1 MWLFL
6 TSYLPKVADVGFAGR
21 VHFYG
26 DVSTES
32 RMADRYKIYEKL
44 GMGGVGAV
52 FRAYDSQLKRWV
64 AIKRLMTA
72 AEAEVT
78 DEETQAEL
86 RREADALASLRNPN
100 IVTIFD
106 VASDEE
112 GLFIVM
118 ELLTGEDLADVVAR
132 GPLPYDDF
140 KELANQT
147 LEGLLAAHQHHI
159 LHRDIKPE
167 NIKVERLPGGR
178 LASKIIDFGL
188 ARAGLKAR
196 KQTEDQSGTVMGS
209 IHYMAPEQLTRE
221 PVDERTDLYSLGCVF
236 YEALSGRKAFD
247 GPSMADVIDKHINHH
262 LTPLAQIAPHVPQWM
277 DAWVA
282 RLMAG
287 KPDERPA
294 NAQQAIEEFRAWEK
308 MPTMP
313 YGAWTPPPIYPQQ
326 AHPGNFTQPMY
337 YHTGAIPA
345 QDPNA
350 YQQPAPMVPG
360 AIPVVEEQAVLV
372 AAFAAPLAPGPRK
385 PVPQIHRPGA
395 GRAPVSVPQKG
406 SGDNRKKKKLIMIG
420 GGVAV
425 LVVGG
430 FLMMRSGGAPPAPSA
445 SGDVP
450 AAPSSQFSSGGNANV
465 TETLPQDR
473 AFPPADKNICV
484 HLVSNVGQY
493 TNRKGSDG
501 TPAKPNKGE
510 SVMAWRDLSER
521 GGDNMLLAF
530 HNSPDSA
537 PRREDWPTNPGGPS
551 VKGWRWALDFHPKP
565 GKGPVSMV
573 LASVGSESANF
584 PFGGAS
590 VTAVEEGLTFLVA
603 FQADKDRLPVRVATL
618 SGADS
623 EVVVRVLADG
633 TIEAEFKHG
642 SEVKKLAAKDVKGY
656 WPSVATVTWKKASGE
671 LGLRA
676 RDANGRTYNAP
687 GGTKV
692 KPPGS
697 ALTTLSTGR
706 SEGANKSTP
715 APADQFV
722 GYVAEIVAY
731 AGVLKLDQLQVL
743 DGTVVAN
750 YFFEKTPPPKP
761 LVDRLKRKLP
771 VVGDSAKWKFSANRN
786 PGELRFVTDGGTNTR
801 WKTNEAQKPGMW
813 LMVELPTATRIA
825 GLALDTESSIND
837 YPRGYK
843 VETSLDGKTWNEAA
857 NGKGEVIT
865 EVQFPSPVSAKF
877 VRITMTE
884 KDDRAVWGVSEMV
897 LFKGN

>member
-1 MWLFL
+1 
-6 TSYLPKVADVGFAGR
+6 
-21 VHFYG
+21 
-26 DVSTES
+26 
-32 RMADRYKIYEKL
+32 MADRYKIYEKL

-247 GPSMADVIDKHINHH
+247 GASMADVIDKHINHQ

-313 YGAWTPPPIYPQQ
+313 YGAWTPPPMYPPQQ
-326 AHPGNFTQPMY
+326 AYPGNFTQPMY
-337 YHTGAIPA
+337 YHTGAVPA

-350 YQQPAPMVPG
+350 YSQPVAAVSDVV
-360 AIPVVEEQAVLV
+360 PVVEQAVPV
-372 AAFAAPLAPGPRK
+372 AATIAPGPRK
-385 PVPQIHRPGA
+385 PVPQVHRPGA
-395 GRAPVSVPQKG
+395 ARSVEPSVPKAS
-406 SGDNRKKKKLIMIG
+406 SGEGKKKLVLIG
-420 GGVAV
+420 AAV
-425 LVVGG
+425 LVAVVGG
-430 FLMMRSGGAPPAPSA
+430 FLLLRGGDKS
-445 SGDVP
+445 P
-450 AAPSSQFSSGGNANV
+450 AATNQTATAPTPSPLFGTGEPAKV

-473 AFPPADKNICV
+473 SFPPSDKNIV
-484 HLVSNVGQY
+484 LHLASNVGLY
-493 TNRKGSDG
+493 ANRKGSDG
-501 TPAKPNKGE
+501 KPAKAGTAE
-510 SVMAWRDLSER
+510 SVAAWRDLSER
-521 GGDNMLLAF
+521 GGDNLLLAF
-530 HNSPDSA
+530 RNSADFA
-537 PRREDWPTNPGGPS
+537 PRREYWPTHPGGPS
-551 VKGWRWALDFHPKP
+551 VKGGRWALDFHPKP
-565 GKGPVSMV
+565 GKGPISMS
-573 LASVGSESANF
+573 LASVGGEGANF
-584 PFGGAS
+584 PFGNAA
-590 VTAVEEGLTFLVA
+590 VTGLQGGLTWMIV
-603 FQADKDRLPVRVATL
+603 FQADKDRLPMRVATF
-618 SGADS
+618 SGGDS
-623 EVVVRVLADG
+623 EAVIRVLADG
-633 TIEAEFKHG
+633 TIEVTFKNG
-642 SEVKKLAAKDVKGY
+642 SEIKKIAAKDAKGY
-656 WPSVATVTWKKASGE
+656 WPCVATLTWNKDSGE
-671 LGLRA
+671 VGFRA
-676 RDANGRTYNAP
+676 RDANGRTFTAP

-692 KPPGS
+692 KAPS
-697 ALTTLSTGR
+697 APLTTLSLGR
-706 SEGANKSTP
+706 SEGPNKSVP
-715 APADQFV
+715 AAEDQFV
-722 GYVAEIVAY
+722 GYVAELIAY
-731 AGVLKLDQLQVL
+731 SGVLKLDQLQVL
-743 DGTVVAN
+743 DGTLEAN

-761 LVDRLKRKLP
+761 LVERLKNKLP
-771 VVGDSAKWKFSANRN
+771 IIGDPAKWKLTANRN
-786 PGELRFVTDGGTNTR
+786 SGELRFANDGGTNTR
-801 WKTNEAQKPGMW
+801 WKTNEQQKPGMW
-813 LMVELPTATRIA
+813 LMVELPTETKMA
-825 GLALDTESSIND
+825 GLALDTESSAND
-837 YPRGYK
+837 YPRGYM
-843 VETSLDGKTWNEAA
+843 VETSSDGKTWKPAA
-857 NGKGEVIT
+857 TGKGAAIT
-865 EVQFPSPVSAKF
+865 EILFPAAIAAKF
-877 VRITMTE
+877 VRITLTAE
-884 KDDRAVWGVSEMV
+884 DKTYSWGVSEMV
-897 LFKGN
+897 IFRGN

>member
-1 MWLFL
+1 
-6 TSYLPKVADVGFAGR
+6 
-21 VHFYG
+21 
-26 DVSTES
+26 
-32 RMADRYKIYEKL
+32 MADRYKIYEKL

-247 GPSMADVIDKHINHH
+247 GASMADVIDKHINHQ

-313 YGAWTPPPIYPQQ
+313 YGAWTPPPIYPPQQ
-326 AHPGNFTQPMY
+326 AYPGNFTQPMY
-337 YHTGAIPA
+337 YHTGAVPA

-350 YQQPAPMVPG
+350 YSQPVAAVSEVV
-360 AIPVVEEQAVLV
+360 PVVEQPVPV
-372 AAFAAPLAPGPRK
+372 AAPIAPGPRK
-385 PVPQIHRPGA
+385 PVPQVHRPGA
-395 GRAPVSVPQKG
+395 ARAVEPSVPKAS
-406 SGDNRKKKKLIMIG
+406 SGEGKKKLIIIG
-420 GGVAV
+420 TAALVA
-425 LVVGG
+425 VVGG
-430 FLMMRSGGAPPAPSA
+430 FLLLRGGDKS
-445 SGDVP
+445 P
-450 AAPSSQFSSGGNANV
+450 AATNQTATAATASPLFGTGEPPKV

-473 AFPPADKNICV
+473 SFPPSDKNIV
-484 HLVSNVGQY
+484 LHLASNVGLY
-493 TNRKGSDG
+493 ANRKGSDG
-501 TPAKPNKGE
+501 KPAKAGTAE
-510 SVMAWRDLSER
+510 SVAAWRDLSER
-521 GGDNMLLAF
+521 GGDNLLLAF
-530 HNSPDSA
+530 RNSADFA
-537 PRREDWPTNPGGPS
+537 PRRDYWPTNPGGPS
-551 VKGWRWALDFHPKP
+551 VKGGRWALDFHPKP
-565 GKGPVSMV
+565 GKGPISMS
-573 LASVGSESANF
+573 LASVGGEGSNF
-584 PFGGAS
+584 PFGNAA
-590 VTAVEEGLTFLVA
+590 VTGLQGGLTWMIV
-603 FQADKDRLPVRVATL
+603 FQADKDRLPMRVATF
-618 SGADS
+618 SGGDS
-623 EVVVRVLADG
+623 EAVIRVLADG
-633 TIEAEFKHG
+633 TIEATFKTG
-642 SEVKKLAAKDVKGY
+642 SEIKKIAAKDAKGY
-656 WPSVATVTWKKASGE
+656 WPCVATLTWNQASGE
-671 LGLRA
+671 VGFRA
-676 RDANGRTYNAP
+676 RDANGRTFTAP

-692 KPPGS
+692 KAPS
-697 ALTTLSTGR
+697 APLTTLSVGR
-706 SEGANKSTP
+706 SEGPNKSSP
-715 APADQFV
+715 AAEDQFV
-722 GYVAEIVAY
+722 GYVAELVAY
-731 AGVLKLDQLQVL
+731 SGVLKLDQLQVL
-743 DGTVVAN
+743 DGTLEAN

-761 LVDRLKRKLP
+761 LVERLKNKLP
-771 VVGDSAKWKFSANRN
+771 IIGDPAKWKLTSNRN
-786 PGELRFVTDGGTNTR
+786 SGELRFVNDGGTNTR
-801 WKTNEAQKPGMW
+801 WKTNEQQKPGMW
-813 LMVELPTATRIA
+813 LMVELPTETKMA
-825 GLALDTESSIND
+825 GLALDTESSFND
-837 YPRGYK
+837 YPRGYM
-843 VETSLDGKTWNEAA
+843 VETSSDGKTWKPAVT
-857 NGKGEVIT
+857 GKGAVIT
-865 EVQFPSPVSAKF
+865 EILFPAAIAAKF
-877 VRITMTE
+877 VRITLTAE
-884 KDDRAVWGVSEMV
+884 DKTYSWGVSEMV
-897 LFKGN
+897 IFRGN